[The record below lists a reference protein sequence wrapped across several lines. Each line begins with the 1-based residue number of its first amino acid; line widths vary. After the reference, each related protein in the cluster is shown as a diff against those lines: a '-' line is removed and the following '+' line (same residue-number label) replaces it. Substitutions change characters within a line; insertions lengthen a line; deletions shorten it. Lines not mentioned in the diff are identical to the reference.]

1 MRTCQNESSLSHSL
15 VALSQ
20 RLNNHFR
27 SFSVLLVFSPW
38 KLDRFSISLVW
49 KIIHLNVAISS
60 TDISS
65 EFEYYF
71 AKQELKLRNVIR
83 KFIGFILELLQKIE
97 NACNRG
103 ISIFSDN
110 LFYIVLNTKKK
121 SRVVETVR
129 SSMNNNFHK
138 LMATGKVHCSPGR
151 SVRSFENR
159 TILSLELEMERMRS
173 FCISNQVLIASV
185 LYLTVRMYVR
195 IIL

>member
-1 MRTCQNESSLSHSL
+1 MQSRNFNIFNIFRQSLL
-15 VALSQ
+15 Y
-20 RLNNHFR
+20 
-27 SFSVLLVFSPW
+27 
-38 KLDRFSISLVW
+38 RF
-49 KIIHLNVAISS
+49 KY
-60 TDISS
+60 
-65 EFEYYF
+65 E
-71 AKQELKLRNVIR
+71 
-83 KFIGFILELLQKIE
+83 
-97 NACNRG
+97 
-103 ISIFSDN
+103 
-110 LFYIVLNTKKK
+110 KK

>member
-1 MRTCQNESSLSHSL
+1 MENYSFECCHQFHRYFFRIRVLFCQARIEAQKCHSRIYRLYTLIVTKNRKCMQSRNFNIFRQSLL
-15 VALSQ
+15 Y
-20 RLNNHFR
+20 
-27 SFSVLLVFSPW
+27 
-38 KLDRFSISLVW
+38 RF
-49 KIIHLNVAISS
+49 KY
-60 TDISS
+60 
-65 EFEYYF
+65 E
-71 AKQELKLRNVIR
+71 
-83 KFIGFILELLQKIE
+83 
-97 NACNRG
+97 
-103 ISIFSDN
+103 
-110 LFYIVLNTKKK
+110 KK

-129 SSMNNNFHK
+129 SSMNNKFHK